1 MKKYG
6 KPLHHHLWDYFFPHP
21 RNNHHPHLFGYTS
34 LIVIA
39 TLIAVAE
46 IGYVTQTKYVF
57 LNTEFLASVL
67 PSVLTDLT
75 NTDRTDN
82 GLAPLV
88 RSARLDA
95 AAQAAAEDM
104 ASKGYFAH
112 IAPDGT
118 TPWYWLDEAGYEYR
132 YAGQNLAVNF
142 TDSKNVQD
150 AWLASPT
157 HRENIMKPEYTQ
169 IGFGTA
175 TGTYQGQQTTF
186 VVQFFA
192 TPRAVAA
199 VKPVATTKPAAVVT
213 TPAPTF
219 ASESVLGTG
228 VKPATSSTDK
238 EVTPT
243 APVEA
248 PSETP
253 LAEVKKV
260 DSLLASP
267 LSTLETILTILLGV
281 IASAFG
287 FAVLMRGK
295 LQHPSVVYAGM
306 FLMLLISATMLGS
319 VMLSGPVIL
328 SDTAQMASVEVA
340 L

>member
-1 MKKYG
+1 MKKHG

-34 LIVIA
+34 LIAIA

-192 TPRAVAA
+192 TPPAVVATKLVMLGKSA
-199 VKPVATTKPAAVVT
+199 TVGTEPPQLVATT
-213 TPAPTF
+213 
-219 ASESVLGTG
+219 SVLGTE
-228 VKPATSSTDK
+228 VEQAVPAALASF
-238 EVTPT
+238 EE
-243 APVEA
+243 AMPV
-248 PSETP
+248 
-253 LAEVKKV
+253 AEKKFV
-260 DSLLASP
+260 SLLASP
-267 LSTLETILTILLGV
+267 FSTLETLLTILLGIV
-281 IASAFG
+281 VSAFG
-287 FAVLMRGK
+287 FTMFMRGK
-295 LQHPSVVYAGM
+295 LQHPKVVYAGS
-306 FLMLLISATMLGS
+306 FLMLLISVTFLAS
-319 VMLSGPVIL
+319 VMLSSPVIL
-328 SDTAQMASVEVA
+328 SNDPQLASVEAA